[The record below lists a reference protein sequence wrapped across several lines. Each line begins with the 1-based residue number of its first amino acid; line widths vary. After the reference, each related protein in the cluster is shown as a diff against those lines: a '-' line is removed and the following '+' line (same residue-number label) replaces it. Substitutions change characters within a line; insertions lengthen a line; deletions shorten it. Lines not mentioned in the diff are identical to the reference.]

1 MTKPPGR
8 MQMSLLLIY
17 ERKNIMSIYT
27 QIKDAVSVKEAA
39 ERYGLSVTRHG
50 MARCPFHED
59 HSPSLKLNEDYYY
72 CFGCHATGDVID
84 FTAKLL
90 QLCNHHATEQ
100 LAADFGIRLDAAESA
115 GKPTMVR
122 ELPEDPNLAVF
133 RNNEILCMQALSS
146 YEWLLEEWKEELAPE
161 VPGEFDPRYVH
172 ACHMLPVVKYLLD
185 YLAVATFK
193 ERYALVENL
202 MEDDTIPKLRKF
214 AGKELGKKYERIAK
228 SESESERS

>member
-1 MTKPPGR
+1 
-8 MQMSLLLIY
+8 
-17 ERKNIMSIYT
+17 MSIYT

-84 FTAKLL
+84 FTSKLL
-90 QLCNHHATEQ
+90 QVCKYHAAKQ
-100 LAADFGIRLDAAESA
+100 LAADFGIHVNDSKAKQIEAKQMYA
-115 GKPTMVR
+115 PGPQI
-122 ELPEDPNLAVF
+122 PENPNLAVF

-146 YEWLLEEWKEELAPE
+146 YEWLLEEWMEEYAPE
-161 VPGEFDPRYVH
+161 EPGGFDPRYVH
-172 ACHMLPVVKYLLD
+172 ACHMLLPVKYLLD
-185 YLAVATFK
+185 CLTVATFE
-193 ERYALVENL
+193 ERYDMVEHL

-214 AGKELGKKYERIAK
+214 ARKELGKKYGRIARK
-228 SESESERS
+228 ESEGS

>member
-1 MTKPPGR
+1 
-8 MQMSLLLIY
+8 MSLLLIY

-27 QIKDAVSVKEAA
+27 QVKDAVSVKEAA
-39 ERYGLSVTRHG
+39 EHYGLSVTRHG

-59 HSPSLKLNEDYYY
+59 HSPSLKLNEGYFY

-90 QLCNHHATEQ
+90 QLCKHHAAEQ
-100 LAADFGIRLDAAESA
+100 LAADFGIHVNDSKAEQKHSPVPA
-115 GKPTMVR
+115 V
-122 ELPEDPNLAVF
+122 PENPNLAVF
-133 RNNEILCMQALSS
+133 RNNEILCVQALGS

-172 ACHMLPVVKYLLD
+172 ACHMLLPVKYLLD
-185 YLAVATFK
+185 CLTVATFE

-214 AGKELGKKYERIAK
+214 AGKELGKKYGRIAGR
-228 SESESERS
+228 ESERS

>member
-1 MTKPPGR
+1 
-8 MQMSLLLIY
+8 MSLLLIY
-17 ERKNIMSIYT
+17 ERKNVMSIYEK
-27 QIKDAVSVKEAA
+27 IKNAVSVKEAA

-84 FTAKLL
+84 FTAKLFE
-90 QLCNHHATEQ
+90 LCNSCAAEK
-100 LAADFGIRLDAAESA
+100 LAADFGIDPGSAEVYVH
-115 GKPTMVR
+115 KPMI
-122 ELPEDPNLAVF
+122 PENPNLAVF
-133 RNNEILCMQALSS
+133 RNNEALCFQALSA

-172 ACHMLPVVKYLLD
+172 ACQMLPIVKFLLD

-202 MEDDTIPKLRKF
+202 MEDGTIPKLRKF

-228 SESESERS
+228 RESESEYA

>member
-1 MTKPPGR
+1 
-8 MQMSLLLIY
+8 
-17 ERKNIMSIYT
+17 MSIYT

-84 FTAKLL
+84 FTSNLL
-90 QLCNHHATEQ
+90 QLCKYHAARQ
-100 LAADFGIRLDAAESA
+100 LAADFGIRVNDSEIEQKYTA
-115 GKPTMVR
+115 V
-122 ELPEDPNLAVF
+122 PEIPENPNLAVF

-146 YEWLLEEWKEELAPE
+146 YEWLLEEWMEEYAPE
-161 VPGEFDPRYVH
+161 EPGEFDPRYVH
-172 ACHMLPVVKYLLD
+172 ACHMLLPVKYLLD
-185 YLAVATFK
+185 CLTVATFE
-193 ERYALVENL
+193 ERYAMVENL

-214 AGKELGKKYERIAK
+214 AGKELGKKYGRIARR
-228 SESESERS
+228 ESEPERT